1 MLFIHSKPIGLQQ
14 ILYPFGLFYPCDGV
28 RTGMV
33 LVPANVA
40 AELDPEPEPD
50 APAIRV
56 VCANARSRRGVL
68 HRESFAT
75 GGTLDVSES
84 MSNMLRRARYDA
96 VVVGGGVVG
105 LAVARALQLG
115 GLECCLLEAQ
125 EHLAASGASAGN
137 TGIACTSPDAARG
150 SLERTLLER
159 AEALNL
165 RAYEAHGLLPVRR
178 PRRRPCSASL
188 GGYLDGFC
196 STIALTSDPSS
207 KTKR

>member
-1 MLFIHSKPIGLQQ
+1 
-14 ILYPFGLFYPCDGV
+14 
-28 RTGMV
+28 
-33 LVPANVA
+33 
-40 AELDPEPEPD
+40 
-50 APAIRV
+50 
-56 VCANARSRRGVL
+56 
-68 HRESFAT
+68 
-75 GGTLDVSES
+75 
-84 MSNMLRRARYDA
+84 MLRRARYDA

-165 RAYEAHGLLPVRR
+165 RAYEAHGVPHRAVGAAYAAWRDDEVPALRALYEAHGHTDGDGPVLPWQVLQLADGLWMACLVWPSCMYALARLL
-178 PRRRPCSASL
+178 
-188 GGYLDGFC
+188 
-196 STIALTSDPSS
+196 
-207 KTKR
+207 

>member
-1 MLFIHSKPIGLQQ
+1 M
-14 ILYPFGLFYPCDGV
+14 
-28 RTGMV
+28 
-33 LVPANVA
+33 
-40 AELDPEPEPD
+40 
-50 APAIRV
+50 
-56 VCANARSRRGVL
+56 
-68 HRESFAT
+68 
-75 GGTLDVSES
+75 SES

-165 RAYEAHGLLPVRR
+165 RAYEAHGVPHRAVGAAYAAWRDDEVPALRALYEAHGPGRAAWVDLRKVAGRR
-178 PRRRPCSASL
+178 AGTAVAAVHVLGEVVVEWRAQVAVGVGWRWASAAGGGPRREGPKFSV
-188 GGYLDGFC
+188 YFC
-196 STIALTSDPSS
+196 SLSLSV
-207 KTKR
+207 